1 MRQDPNIGR
10 HQQPSQW
17 QIPRQRVPYE
27 ESGAESPGDRRPAAS
42 WHTFS
47 RPMSD
52 LTSPASQWGAG
63 QPADGQP
70 PLPVADADPD
80 TGLDGGAGPLA
91 GAGVQADQ
99 AAPQRYATLGR
110 AQRPGLL
117 KAVSLALA
125 VAAALVF
132 FVSLA
137 DHQLTIVTAIAT
149 VVLMLAALANY
160 QRLTRKRD

>member
-1 MRQDPNIGR
+1 MRQDPNVGR

-27 ESGAESPGDRRPAAS
+27 ESGAESPGDGRPAAS

-70 PLPVADADPD
+70 PLPVADA
-80 TGLDGGAGPLA
+80 
-91 GAGVQADQ
+91 
-99 AAPQRYATLGR
+99 APGK
-110 AQRPGLL
+110 AQRPGLM
-117 KAVSLALA
+117 KAISLALA

-137 DHQLTIVTAIAT
+137 DRQLTIVTAIAT